1 MVNKNI
7 SYYKKSGDNGFE
19 KDLSIG
25 RNAEIAVA
33 NLINRIPGCYVLSN
47 NNTKEY
53 DLCYQCEGKPEKKLE
68 VKKSNTTKYTG
79 KVVVEYEYLGRP
91 SGIQTTTADFWC
103 FVVESEAYFISKSKL
118 LELFYESAHNV
129 QTHNSKICYIYLHK
143 ILQNGVK
150 YPLFP

>member
-1 MVNKNI
+1 MVNKII
-7 SYYKKSGDNGFE
+7 SYSKKSGDNGFK

-25 RNAEIAVA
+25 HKAELAVK
-33 NLINRIPGCYVLSN
+33 NLINRIPGCFVLHDS
-47 NNTKEY
+47 KEKYY
-53 DLCYQCEGKPEKKLE
+53 DICYQCEGKPEKKLE

-118 LELFYESAHNV
+118 LDLFNESTHNV
-129 QTHNSKICYIYLHK
+129 ETHNAKICYIYLHK
-143 ILQNGVK
+143 ILENGVK
-150 YPLFP
+150 YNLFP